1 MAADGDIWPAV
12 DRLVDRAAR
21 VEDLRAHRIHLLAAR
36 RWRAAG
42 RPVPPELQADER
54 RAVVAALTAPVLLRR
69 VREAC
74 DGPLVLV
81 KGPEVGA
88 RYPDPALRAYHD
100 LDLLVPD
107 PPAAQ
112 RALLAAGFVE
122 VGDPRLYED
131 IHHERPLA
139 APDLPLHL
147 ELHSEPKW
155 PDAGAPPRTEEL
167 LGAAIPTALGVDGV
181 GTLPSAH
188 HALVLA
194 AHSWAHSP
202 LRRVGELVDV
212 AVVSDGAHSGELRA
226 LAARW
231 GLRRIWDTTAAAA
244 DALLDGG
251 RPTWPLRTWARQLPA
266 VRDRTV
272 LETHL
277 EHWLSGFSALP
288 LGGALAAG
296 AGALATE
303 LRSAP
308 GEPTAAKL
316 SRTRLA
322 VRNALVRRSEH
333 VEQVE
338 RAGLRAPL
346 FYELES
352 AGADDR
358 GPDPNDEG
366 AGPAE
371 GRAS

>member
-1 MAADGDIWPAV
+1 MVATGIWAAV

-21 VEDLRAHRIHLLAAR
+21 PDDLRAHRIHLLAAR
-36 RWRAAG
+36 RWRAEQ
-42 RPVPPELQADER
+42 RPVPPELESAER
-54 RAVVAALTAPVLLRR
+54 RAVIAALTAPVLLKR
-69 VREAC
+69 VRDAC
-74 DGPLVLV
+74 DGPLVLL
-81 KGPEVGA
+81 KGPEVAA
-88 RYPDPALRAYHD
+88 RYPDPALRSYLD
-100 LDLLVPD
+100 LDLLVAD
-107 PPAAQ
+107 PRGAK
-112 RALLAAGFVE
+112 RALLAAGFVP
-122 VGDPRLYED
+122 VGDPRVYED

-139 APDLPLHL
+139 APNLPLHV
-147 ELHSEPKW
+147 ELHSTPKW
-155 PDAGAPPRTEEL
+155 PDVGAAPRADEL
-167 LGAAIPTALGVDGV
+167 LDAAVPSALGVDGV
-181 GTLPSAH
+181 SALPAAH

-212 AVVSDGAHSGELRA
+212 AVVADGAAPGELRA
-226 LAARW
+226 LAGAW
-231 GLRRIWDTTAAAA
+231 GLGRIWDTTAGAVAG
-244 DALLDGG
+244 LLEDG
-251 RPTWPLRTWARQLPA
+251 PTTWPLRTWARHLPA

-288 LGGALAAG
+288 PGGALAAG
-296 AGALATE
+296 AGALGAE

-308 GEPTAAKL
+308 GESAAAKL

-338 RAGLRAPL
+338 RAGVMPPV
-346 FYELES
+346 FYELGPAH
-352 AGADDR
+352 AGEGR
-358 GPDPNDEG
+358 PDPDADG